1 VESERSESSE
11 VTVSPW
17 PRASRE
23 RMPAD
28 GRSFRIEV
36 ASKAKDRPAEPA
48 PWCVMKRGP
57 LGRGGVR

>member
-1 VESERSESSE
+1 